1 MNSKSRE
8 ACQRC
13 RSLAG
18 VRGANLR
25 DGRTGRFLPGGVW
38 YVAGGGASSANVVP
52 PCPMPAPR
60 LPVVSPHLHA
70 VPFIRVPPL
79 PFTLPSP
86 DLTCSDGG
94 WPLAVPAVIAMKMTP
109 VLHRVDG
116 PASRLCRAAIPGAGS
131 CAGKGLAG
139 GGGGS
144 SYGGSDE
151 TLIDCSEDK
160 GTEE

>member
-1 MNSKSRE
+1 MSEPR
-8 ACQRC
+8 RC
-13 RSLAG
+13 PWRQLEGWENRSLLAG
-18 VRGANLR
+18 RGLVCRRRRHELAQCCA
-25 DGRTGRFLPGGVW
+25 PVP
-38 YVAGGGASSANVVP
+38 YAS
-52 PCPMPAPR
+52 PAPPSCQSTPSR
-60 LPVVSPHLHA
+60 CAVYQGPAPSVHA
-70 VPFIRVPPL
+70 AIAG
-79 PFTLPSP
+79 P
-86 DLTCSDGG
+86 DMQRRG

-139 GGGGS
+139 GGGGN

>member
-1 MNSKSRE
+1 
-8 ACQRC
+8 
-13 RSLAG
+13 
-18 VRGANLR
+18 
-25 DGRTGRFLPGGVW
+25 
-38 YVAGGGASSANVVP
+38 
-52 PCPMPAPR
+52 MPALR
-60 LPVVSPHLHA
+60 LPVVSPHLHP
-70 VPFIRVPPL
+70 VSFIRVPPL

-116 PASRLCRAAIPGAGS
+116 PTSLLCRAAIPGAGS

-160 GTEE
+160 GTEEYEKY

>member
-1 MNSKSRE
+1 MSEPRRCPWRQLEGWENRSLLAGRGLVCRRRRRE
-8 ACQRC
+8 LTQRC
-13 RSLAG
+13 A
-18 VRGANLR
+18 
-25 DGRTGRFLPGGVW
+25 PG
-38 YVAGGGASSANVVP
+38 

-70 VPFIRVPPL
+70 VPFIRVPPI
-79 PFTLPSP
+79 PFTLPLP

-139 GGGGS
+139 GGGGN